1 MTESDNNTM
10 ITYLRKTLLISALV
24 ALCSATYGQ
33 GLGELSFGP
42 QKEQSGHRID
52 GVAAIVGNDIITVK
66 ELKAAGN
73 DNKALNR
80 LIMQKLLMQAAEAR
94 NISVGDTA
102 LNIAMQEARAKGK
115 AVSREQLRRNL
126 IIQQLQNRVANSL
139 VSISDAEVA
148 NAVEKKLQQSDAQIQ
163 LVDILVRVPES
174 ADAKT
179 LQNAKEKTQRILAAL
194 KTQPPHAVAKSFNV
208 IYNDLGWVELSKIP
222 ASFAKPLLDAP
233 NDVFLDPIID
243 KDGIHLLKVTG
254 RKSATESGGETVV
267 ETRVSHILIR
277 DKDNPNAKARIDDIY
292 RQLQAGGDFSALAEQ
307 YSEDPGSAT
316 NGGSLDWASPG
327 QMVPD
332 FESMMNKTAIGQ
344 ISQPFQSPFGYH
356 ILKVH
361 ERRQAQTGNRKALEK
376 SVRKAIFQKRASEEW
391 ELWLSQLRDE
401 AHIEI
406 IK

>member
-1 MTESDNNTM
+1 MTEPDNNTM

-42 QKEQSGHRID
+42 QKEQSGRRID

-80 LIMQKLLMQAAEAR
+80 LIMQKLLMQAAETR

-102 LNIAMQEARAKGK
+102 LNIAMQEAKAKGK

-254 RKSATESGGETVV
+254 RKSATESGGEAVV